1 MRSPIWRW
9 IVAFFLVANMLG
21 LVVYVRGDAQ
31 PEPTKP
37 AIPPL
42 PAQWPELVL
51 VGEATAAAGSSQ
63 AGESC
68 FSIGPLPSLLAQQR
82 TQDRLRPLT
91 RRVRSR
97 QTVSERDRGWWVY
110 LPAGSRS
117 EALNLTRQL
126 AEQGMEDFY
135 VVTRGAMENVVSV
148 GLFAQI
154 DNARSRQDQMRQAGF
169 NAQLEIQRESTP
181 QFWVDYQAE
190 PDVETPWQF
199 IIEASPGAQHR
210 EIPCFGDTGAPS

>member
-1 MRSPIWRW
+1 MRKPIWRW
-9 IVAFFLVANMLG
+9 LVALLLIVNALG
-21 LVVYVRGDAQ
+21 FVVYVRGDAQ
-31 PEPTKP
+31 QEPSLP
-37 AIPPL
+37 ALPPL
-42 PAQWPELVL
+42 PTHWPELVL
-51 VGEATAAAGSSQ
+51 VGEASATAGSGQ
-63 AGESC
+63 AAESC
-68 FSIGPLPSLLAQQR
+68 FSIGPLASLLAQQR
-82 TQDRLRPLT
+82 ARDRLRPLSRLIRT
-91 RRVRSR
+91 R

-126 AEQGMEDFY
+126 AEQGLEDFY

-154 DNARSRQDQMRQAGF
+154 DNARSRQSQMRQEGF

-190 PDVETPWQF
+190 PDADTPWRF

-210 EIPCFGDTGAPS
+210 EIPCFSGTGTLS